1 MIEGKKAIKHGL
13 FLVYIFFVVP
23 VCIFATQVGESNDSS
38 LDTIPTQGITSS
50 LQFRAGYK
58 NYLFADV
65 IITQNNFIPEFPYL
79 STILNQSKS
88 NPFYLS
94 VYHKSANDFS
104 QQTHQNGLY
113 NSYTK
118 LEGIQVINFNYRDT
132 GEFYLPTSTIIA
144 TSFSTDT
151 QGLQSNSLYFNN
163 TKTLHSNFGFD
174 FSLPILFFLNLKTGI
189 NTAFTNRAFETHSS
203 INVPNTIQT
212 KQDNLV
218 ISPYVELGVMG
229 VSTLLRAE
237 YTGFWLNANSKKYYQ
252 RIQFSSGIMEF
263 FRIFEDYFIFDNT
276 STFLTAIANEMADTL
291 PYSYG
296 VSIEPVFSTTNQTIV
311 PFSLAVAV
319 FPRTD
324 VGQVYIG
331 VEGGLKSEYTDVAS
345 IYENHF
351 YANLVQDMGEQS
363 DWYTTI
369 HTKFIRN
376 IGEHADIFSRTSMY
390 FSKTAF
396 GNKTL
401 LPDYSNYNAA
411 TGLYVL
417 SFQERSILNTHFSL
431 GTTLHWIRA
440 SVALESQ
447 WRDKDALKPKHA
459 LIPELSF
466 SNTNETFT
474 ANIKASFDMDYAS
487 IPNIDFESAIKTT
500 EFITLS
506 LKVHDIINLITA
518 QDRILI
524 GKYVDNSTMA
534 SLSAKI
540 DLQTTK
546 E

>member
-1 MIEGKKAIKHGL
+1 MMKGRISIKKVL
-13 FLVYIFFVVP
+13 FLVYILFVMP
-23 VCIFATQVGESNDSS
+23 ICIFATQVGESNDTP
-38 LDTIPTQGITSS
+38 LETISTQGITSS
-50 LQFRAGYK
+50 LQFGAGYK
-58 NYLFADV
+58 NYLFAD
-65 IITQNNFIPEFPYL
+65 ITILQDALIPEFPYL

-94 VYHKSANDFS
+94 FYHKSANNFS

-118 LEGIQVINFNYRDT
+118 IEGIQVINFNYRETD
-132 GEFYLPTSTIIA
+132 GFYLPTSTMIA
-144 TSFSTDT
+144 TSFSNDT
-151 QGLQSNSLYFNN
+151 QGLQSNSTYFNN
-163 TKTLHSNFGFD
+163 TKTLHSNFAFD
-174 FSLPILFFLNLKTGI
+174 FSLPILFFLNFKTGI
-189 NTAFTNRAFETHSS
+189 NTAFTNHAFETHSS
-203 INVPNTIQT
+203 IKVPNTIQT
-212 KQDNLV
+212 KQNNLV

-296 VSIEPVFSTTNQTIV
+296 VSIEPVFSTTNKTIV
-311 PFSLAVAV
+311 PFSLAMAL

-324 VGQVYIG
+324 AAQMYIG
-331 VEGGLKSEYTDVAS
+331 FEGGLKSEYTDVAR

-351 YANLVQDMGEQS
+351 YANLVQDMAEQS

-369 HTKFIRN
+369 HTKFICN
-376 IGEHADIFSRTSMY
+376 IGEHADVFSRISMY

-396 GNKTL
+396 GNKSL
-401 LPDYSNYNAA
+401 LPDYSNYNTA
-411 TGLYVL
+411 TGLYAL
-417 SFQERSILNTHFSL
+417 SFQEQDILNTHFSL
-431 GTTLHWIRA
+431 GATLHWIRA

-459 LIPELSF
+459 LIPELIF
-466 SNTNETFT
+466 TNTNETFT
-474 ANIKASFDMDYAS
+474 ANIKASFDMDYAV
-487 IPNIDFESAIKTT
+487 IPNIDFESAIKTN
-500 EFITLS
+500 EFITIS
-506 LKVHDIINLITA
+506 FKVNDVINLVTA
-518 QDRILI
+518 QDRVLI
-524 GKYVDNSTMA
+524 GKYVDNSTVA
-534 SLSAKI
+534 SLSVKI
-540 DLQTTK
+540 DLETTK